1 MSDVRTE
8 TNIDKNKRDIYMK
21 LTEDEGSLF
30 YKRKDTEVFVASA
43 AIGFYYKKRKP
54 ITGTKHS
61 LYPMSMY
68 RSDDPN
74 LWMLKSIAIAAGGI
88 DVLKDLRQVAAIVEE
103 YANAGVDILYEK
115 HQNNSDDEI
124 YSMAAELIEIMEVEG
139 IQ

>member
-1 MSDVRTE
+1 
-8 TNIDKNKRDIYMK
+8 
-21 LTEDEGSLF
+21 
-30 YKRKDTEVFVASA
+30 
-43 AIGFYYKKRKP
+43 
-54 ITGTKHS
+54 
-61 LYPMSMY
+61 MSMY